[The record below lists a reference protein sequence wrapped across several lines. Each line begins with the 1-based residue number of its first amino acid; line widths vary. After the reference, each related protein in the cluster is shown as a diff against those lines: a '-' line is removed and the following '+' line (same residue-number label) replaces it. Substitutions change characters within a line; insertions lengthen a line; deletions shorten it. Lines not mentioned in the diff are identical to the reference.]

1 MIDLN
6 RSSANQIDI
15 EFDGDI
21 SPEEMEVV
29 LTDFIAM
36 AKEIQSGKLLYKIQD
51 FELPSLKA
59 IGVKLMHLPQLFGTI
74 SSFNKAA
81 VVTDKKWLQNVAEF
95 EGMLIPGFEIK
106 AFDSVEIEAAQAWL
120 DID

>member
-1 MIDLN
+1 MIHLK
-6 RSSANQIDI
+6 RSSVNQIDI

-21 SPEEMEVV
+21 SPEEMEIV

-36 AKEIQSGKLLYKIQD
+36 SKEIQSGKLLYKIQD

-59 IGVKLMHLPQLFGTI
+59 IGVKLAHLPQLFGSI
-74 SSFNKAA
+74 SSFSKAA

-95 EGMLIPGFEIK
+95 ESMLIPRFEIK
-106 AFDSVEIEAAQAWL
+106 GFDTAELDAAQAWL
-120 DID
+120 DAE